1 MIIRIQ
7 APGGSF
13 RGAGKYYLH
22 DKLPDAER
30 GKGVPKELMP
40 TTDERVWFTDTRN
53 CANFDPEKALDEMWH
68 TAEAQQWLKKQV
80 GGRTSGRVCE
90 DPVKTISLSWH
101 KDDRPTPDH
110 MVDAADAYLKHMG
123 WDGHQAVYVGH
134 RDTEHSHVHI
144 ILNRVNPENGRT
156 LDDYRDQPRSQ
167 AWALEYEKEM
177 GKLWC
182 VEREVNAAE
191 REKREPELDKAVR
204 QREPERQPANQHIP
218 HNVIELQKPYAALHE
233 AHEKAR
239 LDVTL
244 ETERATLK
252 AEQRAE
258 REAWF
263 KDGKDLFRQTRHE
276 VYDAVREE
284 FREQWRDLY
293 RERAAATKEAEAHS
307 GTAMDRAFH
316 FAQGGDWDK
325 ALAAFGD
332 RNAVR
337 DDAAREM
344 AERLATLKAE
354 QTAAIRERQDE
365 AIKELRELRDG
376 QYTELLDR
384 QREERTAMRAA
395 HVQGQSAEFV
405 LDMRHA
411 EPQRDAGDAGKV
423 ANDNRTPIAAAEL
436 GRGHEAGP
444 AIPAE
449 VQRDAPAPVVTEA
462 RPEILLDLL
471 RPDPALAVVDEHV
484 AERGTFSIPTPEA
497 PEPAKQ
503 APDLA
508 AGAIGSAANYLA
520 DQMAEML
527 APTPP
532 EVREQRAKEDAKR
545 EAERPR
551 REDSDIWSPY
561 VEAAVRAAERAQED
575 KRSRDYWED
584 RDRNKDW
591 ERDR

>member
-30 GKGVPKELMP
+30 GKAVPKELMP

-68 TAEAQQWLKKQV
+68 TAEAQQWLKMQV

-123 WDGHQAVYVGH
+123 WDCHQAVYVGH

-156 LDDYRDQPRSQ
+156 LDDYRDHPRSQ

-204 QREPERQPANQHIP
+204 QREPDRQPANQHIP
-218 HNVIELQKPYAALHE
+218 HNVIELQRPYEKLHE

-239 LDVTL
+239 LDATL
-244 ETERATLK
+244 EVERTTLK

-263 KDGKDLFRQTRHE
+263 KEGKDLFRQTRHE

-293 RERAAATKEAEAHS
+293 RDRAAATREADAHS
-307 GTAMDRAFH
+307 GSAMDRAFH
-316 FAQGGDWDK
+316 FAQHGDWDK

-337 DDAAREM
+337 DDAAKEM
-344 AERLATLKAE
+344 AERLAALKAE
-354 QTAAIRERQDE
+354 QTAAIRERQDD
-365 AIKELRELRDG
+365 AIRELREQRDA
-376 QYTELLDR
+376 QYKELLDR

-395 HVQGQSAEFV
+395 HVQGQSAAFV

-411 EPQRDAGDAGKV
+411 EPQPETGKV
-423 ANDNRTPIAAAEL
+423 IANDNRTPVAAAEME
-436 GRGHEAGP
+436 RAQDSVRSAPIEGH
-444 AIPAE
+444 
-449 VQRDAPAPVVTEA
+449 RDAPAPMVTET
-462 RPEILLDLL
+462 RPEVLLDLL
-471 RPDPALAVVDEHV
+471 RADPAPARDDER
-484 AERGTFSIPTPEA
+484 ATEGGTFSISTPEA

-503 APDLA
+503 TPDLA
-508 AGAIGSAANYLA
+508 AGALGTAANYLA

-532 EVREQRAKEDAKR
+532 DVREARAKAEAQR

-551 REDSDIWSPY
+551 RQDSDIWSPY

-575 KRSRDYWED
+575 KRSRDYWDD
-584 RDRNKDW
+584 RDKRNREW